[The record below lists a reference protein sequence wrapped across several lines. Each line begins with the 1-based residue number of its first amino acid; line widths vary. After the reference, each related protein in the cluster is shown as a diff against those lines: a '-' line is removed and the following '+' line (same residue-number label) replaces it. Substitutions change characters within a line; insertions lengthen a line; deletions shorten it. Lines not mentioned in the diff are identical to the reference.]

1 MRKKTFI
8 NYFFIILFCILI
20 TFELLVI
27 KNKNT
32 LFSYLIN
39 LLFYFAIP
47 YKFYQTLIY
56 NKINY
61 SIIILFILVI
71 DLVSFNTKNEFSY
84 LFSISSDILVFINI
98 YLLYYVFSNIKT
110 EEKYCLKNDITNVL
124 EDLNITKLM
133 YFKI

>member
-1 MRKKTFI
+1 MSKKTLI
-8 NYFFIILFCILI
+8 NYFLIFLFCILI
-20 TFELLVI
+20 TLELLSI
-27 KNKNT
+27 KNKST

-39 LLFYFAIP
+39 LLFYLAIP

-61 SIIILFILVI
+61 SIIIFFILVI
-71 DLVSFNTKNEFSY
+71 DLVSLNTKNEYSY

-98 YLLYYVFSNIKT
+98 YLLYYVFSNFKA
-110 EEKYCLKNDITNVL
+110 EEKYSLKNDIIYVL